1 MLEDIELEMA
11 KIQRHK
17 PTRKTHTHK
26 FYKTRRSRWQTIR
39 HPITRGQNM
48 NMKNPYVLTLGA
60 FLSAWA
66 ASNFAA
72 DYRSILW
79 ALLAGVFGYAT
90 PKK

>member
-1 MLEDIELEMA
+1 MA
-11 KIQRHK
+11 KIQR
-17 PTRKTHTHK
+17 RKSAQKTFALQ
-26 FYKTRRSRWQTIR
+26 FYKTRRPRRKTVR
-39 HPITRGQNM
+39 HTTNRGQVM

>member
-1 MLEDIELEMA
+1 
-11 KIQRHK
+11 
-17 PTRKTHTHK
+17 
-26 FYKTRRSRWQTIR
+26 
-39 HPITRGQNM
+39 M

-90 PKK
+90 PKKSALQNGLALPLASPQY